1 MNRMRFVCLLG
12 LLGVLA
18 CGSIAQAQTACPPGM
33 IPYGTAQNQSVC
45 GADPNAQQQG
55 PGQSAAPSVRWASN
69 WQALATD
76 TPKGILGISKDEPN
90 RALAE
95 VAALRDCRAKGGT
108 DCTLQ
113 ISYGNGC
120 VAMVVGDRL
129 MNMNGGITE
138 DDATQKGLKMCRGAG
153 DANCHVYY
161 SACSLPQRIQ

>member
-1 MNRMRFVCLLG
+1 MKVFRSLSFLL
-12 LLGVLA
+12 LLSFLSFG
-18 CGSIAQAQTACPPGM
+18 AQAQVSCPPGM
-33 IPYGTAQNQSVC
+33 IPYGTAQDQSVC
-45 GADPNAQQQG
+45 GPDPNAQQQSDQSG
-55 PGQSAAPSVRWASN
+55 PVQPTVRWAAN

-76 TPKGILGISKDEPN
+76 TPKGILGTSKDQAN

-95 VAALRDCRAKGGT
+95 AAAISDCRAKGGT

-120 VAMVVGDRL
+120 IAMVVGDHV

-138 DDATQKGLKMCRGAG
+138 DDAAQKGLKMCSAA
-153 DANCHVYY
+153 DTHCHVYY